1 MNLRE
6 EMESLNQLVLKMSD
20 AVVTNITEAINYYLE
35 KCDYVEINDDLID
48 QYERLVEEMCVNILL
63 KERPFAKDLKEV
75 TGVLKLVSDLE
86 RIGDHAEDIYDFATK
101 LIGYKEKEEKN
112 TEIENLSV
120 FVMQMINRA
129 IKAYIEKDYNL
140 AKEVIADDD
149 YVDEK
154 YLEIIGNLR
163 NKENIDKDYLSF
175 AIYTTLVVKYLERIA
190 DHSVNI
196 AEWVV
201 YISSGYYKDKM
212 IF

>member
-35 KCDYVEINDDLID
+35 KCDHVEINDDLID

-190 DHSVNI
+190 DYSVNI

>member
-6 EMESLNQLVLKMSD
+6 EMESLNRLVLKMSD

-35 KCDYVEINDDLID
+35 KCDHVEINDDLID

-163 NKENIDKDYLSF
+163 SKENIDKDYLSF